1 MVCIDSKKY
10 YDMLV
15 SAAARVEA
23 SAQSINDLN
32 VFPVPDGDTGT
43 NMGMTIAGVR
53 GVVFDESASLGATAK
68 ALADAMLRNARG
80 NSGVI
85 LSVFFKNMAKAL
97 KDSETADISAFA
109 SAMASGVEG
118 AYGAVM
124 NPTEGTILTVMR
136 VAAEKATELAAS
148 QPMGDGEF
156 FDSIVLAASE
166 ALEKTPEQLPL
177 LKQAGVVDAGGFGFV
192 TILKA
197 MAAYVKGEP
206 CDVYVAF
213 QASNKPVSAAAAA
226 DFDVRF
232 PFCTECIIDKNDEY
246 KGEDK
251 LAELKSFILAAGDSA
266 VFVEDEEIVKIHVH
280 TDNSI
285 RVLGEAAKYGTLVTA
300 KVENMRVQHNSLMV
314 DQPEKAYSEPKEY
327 GFAAVSNGDGI
338 CNILKDLGTD
348 EIIFGGQTMN
358 PSTEQI
364 LDAVNRINAKTVF
377 VFPNNS
383 NIKMAAQQAAE
394 LANEAGGKKV
404 VVIPTIS
411 IQQGI
416 SAMYSFDESA
426 DAASNAE
433 AMTEALSSVRTMSVT
448 TAVRDA
454 SIDGLEIKSGQYLG
468 LIENKVKK
476 VSESMAECLIALAG
490 ELKGVSC
497 VTIFYGE
504 DVSSEEA
511 EHLSAVVENK
521 LGKNTDVVLLYG
533 GQPVYPLLISG
544 DN

>member
-1 MVCIDSKKY
+1 
-10 YDMLV
+10 MLTA
-15 SAAARVEA
+15 AAARVEA
-23 SAQSINDLN
+23 SAGSINDLN

-43 NMGMTIAGVR
+43 NMGMTISGVR
-53 GVVFDESASLGATAK
+53 TVPYTEGAPIGQAAK

-85 LSVFFKNMAKAL
+85 LSVFFKGMAKSL
-97 KDSETADISAFA
+97 KDKNTADIVDLAE
-109 SAMASGVEG
+109 AMAAGVES
-118 AYGAVM
+118 AYGSVM

-136 VAAEKATELAAS
+136 EAAEFAAGVAES
-148 QPMGDGEF
+148 GADMDDGEF
-156 FDSIVLAASE
+156 FDSVVLAASA
-166 ALEKTPEQLPL
+166 ALERTPDMLPL

-197 MAAYVKGEP
+197 MTAALKGEVMETYDAP
-206 CDVYVAF
+206 AVA
-213 QASNKPVSAAAAA
+213 KPVSAAAAA
-226 DFDVRF
+226 DFDARY
-232 PFCTECIIDKNDEY
+232 PFCTECIVDKADY
-246 KGEDK
+246 LKGEDM
-251 LAELKSFILAAGDSA
+251 LGELKEFILGAGDSA

-280 TDNSI
+280 TDDSL
-285 RVLGEAAKYGTLVTA
+285 RVLSEAAKYGTLVTA

-314 DQPEKAYSEPKEY
+314 DAPAPKAPVELKEY

-338 CNILKDLGTD
+338 CSIFRDLGID
-348 EIIFGGQTMN
+348 EIITGGQTMN

-364 LDAVNRINAKTVF
+364 LGAVEKVNAKTVF

-383 NIKMAAQQAAE
+383 NIKMAAAQAAE
-394 LANEAGGKKV
+394 LANEAGEKTV
-404 VVIPTIS
+404 IVIPTTS

-416 SAMYSFDESA
+416 GAMYAFDETA
-426 DAASNAE
+426 DAESNTE
-433 AMTEALSSVRTMSVT
+433 AMTEAISAVRSMSVT

-454 SIDGLEIKSGQYLG
+454 SIDGLEIKNGQYLG

-476 VSESMAECLIALAG
+476 TAKSLGGCLNQLIA
-490 ELKGVSC
+490 ELQGVSC

-511 EHLSAVVENK
+511 ENLSAMVESK
-521 LGKNTDVVLLYG
+521 LGKNTDVILLYG
-533 GQPVYPLLISG
+533 GQSVYPLLISG